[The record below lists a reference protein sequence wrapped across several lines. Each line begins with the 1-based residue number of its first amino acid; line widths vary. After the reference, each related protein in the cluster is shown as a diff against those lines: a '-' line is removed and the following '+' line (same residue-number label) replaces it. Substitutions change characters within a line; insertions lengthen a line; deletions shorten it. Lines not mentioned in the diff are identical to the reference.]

1 MSLAGQGSAVALW
14 SLEDSSLIVRAM
26 IYSSRFLSP
35 LLVVP
40 LRVTRLPRGVLLA
53 AVLIVAASVLGG
65 CGEVCDR
72 MCDAQADL
80 MEKCFPTWESSWEE
94 QSYSGREAFVER
106 CYTVWGDAH
115 GALESG
121 STEANEFEERC
132 RVQFEIALA
141 DSDCESVLQIDP

>member
-1 MSLAGQGSAVALW
+1 MTEDGQGSVVALW
-14 SLEDSSLIVRAM
+14 SVGRSSLIVRAM
-26 IYSSRFLSP
+26 IHPSRFP
-35 LLVVP
+35 LALPAFVLRLAAPPRELFLVVA
-40 LRVTRLPRGVLLA
+40 LM
-53 AVLIVAASVLGG
+53 VAGSVLMG

-121 STEANEFEERC
+121 STEAQEFEERC

>member
-1 MSLAGQGSAVALW
+1 M
-14 SLEDSSLIVRAM
+14 
-26 IYSSRFLSP
+26 
-35 LLVVP
+35 
-40 LRVTRLPRGVLLA
+40 LLA
-53 AVLIVAASVLGG
+53 AALIVAASALGG
-65 CGEVCDR
+65 CGEVCDQ

-121 STEANEFEERC
+121 SIGAQEFEERC